1 MAMGM
6 CIIGTNV
13 GGIPYLI
20 KDNFDSIIIEPK
32 NAKALADSIL
42 RIINNKELALRL
54 SKQAKISSEKFDWK
68 KVTKEWEEFLN
79 ATIVS

>member
-1 MAMGM
+1 M

-20 KDNFDSIIIEPK
+20 KDDFDSIIIEPEDT
-32 NAKALADSIL
+32 KALADSIL
-42 RIINNKELALRL
+42 RIIDNEELALRL

-68 KVTKEWEEFLN
+68 KVTKDWEDFLN
-79 ATIVS
+79 ATITS